1 MDRWMARQEDGCRQ
15 VLAHNEYEIKKAN
28 TMHGWM
34 CPHGDRCRYVLDNNE
49 HKIKN
54 DIHRWMGRH
63 GNGCRYVNDNEYKIK
78 KNNENTMDGPSKRRL
93 PKGWAE
99 NTPIPI

>member
-15 VLAHNEYEIKKAN
+15 VIAHNEYEIKKAN

-54 DIHRWMGRH
+54 GIHRWMGRH

-78 KNNENTMDGPSKRRL
+78 NKIIKIQWKDGWPVKKTAAKRM
-93 PKGWAE
+93 G
-99 NTPIPI
+99 

>member
-15 VLAHNEYEIKKAN
+15 VLAHNEYEIKRAN

-78 KNNENTMDGPSKRRL
+78 NRIIKIQWMDGWPVKKTAAKRMV
-93 PKGWAE
+93 
-99 NTPIPI
+99 

>member
-15 VLAHNEYEIKKAN
+15 VLAHNEYEIKKVN

-78 KNNENTMDGPSKRRL
+78 NKIIKIQWKDGWPVKKTAAKSM
-93 PKGWAE
+93 G
-99 NTPIPI
+99 

>member
-34 CPHGDRCRYVLDNNE
+34 CPHGDRCRYVVDNNE

-54 DIHRWMGRH
+54 DIHR
-63 GNGCRYVNDNEYKIK
+63 
-78 KNNENTMDGPSKRRL
+78 
-93 PKGWAE
+93 GWAAME
-99 NTPIPI
+99 TDAGMSMIMNIK